1 MAEQTN
7 GIVAKQT
14 FTTVKECKRVIR
26 FAPSGVCAVGEATL
40 DELSSSVYIDKQVLE
55 HLGNP
60 EKVVVTVSAGSV
72 EGG

>member
-7 GIVAKQT
+7 GKVAKQT
-14 FTTVKECKRVIR
+14 FKTAKECKRVIR
-26 FAPSGVCAVGEATL
+26 FAPSGKCEVDGKTV